1 MRHCPALFISAPAS
15 GQGKTTVTAGLAR
28 LHRRRGLRVRVF
40 KTGPDFLDPMILAQA
55 SGAPVYNLDLWM
67 VGAAE
72 CRRRLYKAAAEA
84 DLILLEGVMG
94 LYDGSPSSADL
105 ARTFGVPV
113 LAVIAAQSMAQTF
126 AAVAFGLARFQPGL
140 PFYGVLANRAG
151 SERHLKL
158 LREAL
163 PPEIHWAGH
172 LSSQQ
177 QVQLPSRHLGLT
189 QADEIADLEQRL
201 ELAADAMET
210 TSLRNLPPPVAFAAA
225 AEVGAA
231 TAHAAAHAAH
241 AAHAADEMATAAAS
255 SGSPRLLE
263 GRHIAVAR
271 DAAFS
276 FIYPANLELLEQLG
290 ARLSFFSPLANQA
303 PGAADAVYLP
313 GGYPELHLEQ
323 LSGNTVTAAALRAHH
338 AAGKRI
344 FAECGGML
352 YLLDRLTDAAGRSAA
367 MCGILPGHARLQ
379 TRFTGLGM
387 QHLRDTAK
395 PTPAGGLRGHTF
407 HYSQLETPMTPW
419 LHASNPN
426 SAAPGEAVYRAGPV
440 CATYMHS
447 YFASDPYFTAS
458 LFARFP
464 DEPNAA
470 F

>member
-1 MRHCPALFISAPAS
+1 
-15 GQGKTTVTAGLAR
+15 
-28 LHRRRGLRVRVF
+28 
-40 KTGPDFLDPMILAQA
+40 
-55 SGAPVYNLDLWM
+55 
-67 VGAAE
+67 
-72 CRRRLYKAAAEA
+72 
-84 DLILLEGVMG
+84 
-94 LYDGSPSSADL
+94 
-105 ARTFGVPV
+105 
-113 LAVIAAQSMAQTF
+113 
-126 AAVAFGLARFQPGL
+126 
-140 PFYGVLANRAG
+140 
-151 SERHLKL
+151 
-158 LREAL
+158 
-163 PPEIHWAGH
+163 
-172 LSSQQ
+172 
-177 QVQLPSRHLGLT
+177 
-189 QADEIADLEQRL
+189 
-201 ELAADAMET
+201 
-210 TSLRNLPPPVAFAAA
+210 
-225 AEVGAA
+225 
-231 TAHAAAHAAH
+231 
-241 AAHAADEMATAAAS
+241 MATAAAS